1 MNDLNIR
8 ANVSLQTLNTL
19 ALPGRAE
26 FFCRVNSNE
35 ELAAALADARAKKR
49 KVTVL
54 GGGSNVVL
62 AGDISGLVIQIAT
75 RGIKRRQQDS
85 DGRNDDSQSIHWTAA
100 AGENWHQFV
109 QHTLMKKSYGL
120 ENLSLIPGLVG
131 AAPIQNIGAYGL
143 EISDRFVSLQA
154 LEISSGNAVRFSK
167 SDCQFAYRESVFKQS
182 AAGQFVVT
190 SVTLAL
196 SEQPN
201 VDISYPALA
210 AALSEASETGQ
221 SPALDLEQRFSPAQV
236 CPPQISPLQV
246 SEAVCR
252 IRQQKLPDPAVQPN
266 AGSFFKNPVIK
277 SDRWQQLQ
285 AQYPQLPGYPQ
296 PDGSVKLP
304 AAWLIDQAGWKGAA
318 GQGCGVHRE
327 HALVLVNSG
336 ACSGRQLLQLAE
348 DIIVDIERR
357 FGILL
362 VIEPQVLGLSTSL

>member
-1 MNDLNIR
+1 LNIKT
-8 ANVSLQTLNTL
+8 NVSLQALNTL
-19 ALPGRAE
+19 ALPGLAE
-26 FFCRVNSNE
+26 FFIRVHNND
-35 ELAAALADARAKKR
+35 ELAEALAYAHNHKL

-62 AGDISGLVIQIAT
+62 ASDISGLVIQMAT
-75 RGIKRRQQDS
+75 RGIARSEQGGNSKVL
-85 DGRNDDSQSIHWTAA
+85 HWTAA

-109 QHTLMKKSYGL
+109 QHTLAEKSYGL

-143 EISDRFVSLQA
+143 EICDRFVSLQA
-154 LEISSGNAVRFSK
+154 LEINTGKTVYFSK
-167 SDCQFAYRESVFKQS
+167 SDCQFGYRESVFKQS
-182 AAGQFVVT
+182 AAGQFIVT

-210 AALSEASETGQ
+210 AALSATS
-221 SPALDLEQRFSPAQV
+221 
-236 CPPQISPLQV
+236 QISPQQV

-252 IRQQKLPDPAVQPN
+252 IRQQKLPDPAEQPN
-266 AGSFFKNPVIK
+266 AGSFFKNPVISK
-277 SDRWQQLQ
+277 DRWQQLREKH
-285 AQYPQLPGYPQ
+285 PKLPGYPQ
-296 PDGSVKLP
+296 LDGGVKLP

-327 HALVLVNSG
+327 HALVLVNCG
-336 ACSGRQLLQLAE
+336 ACSGRQLMDLAE

-362 VIEPQVLGLSTSL
+362 AIEPQVLGVSTPP

>member
-1 MNDLNIR
+1 MNIKAD
-8 ANVSLQTLNTL
+8 VSLQTLNTL

-26 FFCRVNSNE
+26 FFSRVSSND
-35 ELAAALADARAKKR
+35 ELAEALAHARANKL

-62 AGDISGLVIQIAT
+62 ASDISGLVIQMAT
-75 RGIKRRQQDS
+75 RGIERCEQGSNSKTV
-85 DGRNDDSQSIHWTAA
+85 HWTAA

-109 QHTLMKKSYGL
+109 QYTLAEKSYGL

-143 EISDRFVSLQA
+143 EICERFVSLQA
-154 LEISSGNAVRFSK
+154 LEISTGKTVSFSK
-167 SDCQFAYRESVFKQS
+167 SDCQFGYRDSVFKQS
-182 AAGQFVVT
+182 AAGQFVIT

-196 SEQPN
+196 SEQAH

-210 AALSEASETGQ
+210 AALSATSTPGKSQEE
-221 SPALDLEQRFSPAQV
+221 FN
-236 CPPQISPLQV
+236 PQQI

-252 IRQQKLPDPAVQPN
+252 IRQQKLPDPAMQPN
-266 AGSFFKNPVIK
+266 AGSFFKNPAISK
-277 SDRWQQLQ
+277 GRWQQLQ
-285 AQYPQLPGYPQ
+285 VEYPQLPGYPQ

-318 GQGCGVHRE
+318 GQGCDVHSK

-336 ACSGRQLLQLAE
+336 ACNGRQLLQLAA
-348 DIIVDIERR
+348 DIVVDIERR

-362 VIEPQVLGLSTSL
+362 VIEPQVLGLPTSA

>member
-1 MNDLNIR
+1 MNIK
-8 ANVSLQTLNTL
+8 ANVSLQSLNTL
-19 ALPGRAE
+19 ALPGQAE
-26 FFCRVNSNE
+26 FLSRVSSND
-35 ELAAALADARAKKR
+35 ELAEALAYARANKLR
-49 KVTVL
+49 VTVL

-62 AGDISGLVIQIAT
+62 ASDIPGLVIQMAT
-75 RGIKRRQQDS
+75 LGIERCEQ
-85 DGRNDDSQSIHWTAA
+85 GRNSKTVHWTAA

-109 QHTLMKKSYGL
+109 QHTLAEKSYGL

-154 LEISSGNAVRFSK
+154 LEISTGKTVHFSK
-167 SDCQFAYRESVFKQS
+167 SDCQFGYRESVFKQS

-210 AALSEASETGQ
+210 AALSAASQTRQ
-221 SPALDLEQRFSPAQV
+221 SQAFDVELKSSS
-236 CPPQISPLQV
+236 PQISPLQV

-266 AGSFFKNPVIK
+266 AGSFFKNPVISK
-277 SDRWQQLQ
+277 DRWQQLREKH
-285 AQYPQLPGYPQ
+285 PQLPGYPQ

-336 ACSGRQLLQLAE
+336 ACSGRQLLQLAG

-362 VIEPQVLGLSTSL
+362 VIEPQVLGSSTSL

>member
-1 MNDLNIR
+1 MIPHRVNDLNIR
-8 ANVSLQTLNTL
+8 ANVSLQSLNTL
-19 ALPGRAE
+19 ALEGRAE
-26 FFCRVNSNE
+26 FFCRVHSNE

-62 AGDISGLVIQIAT
+62 AGDISGLVIQMAT
-75 RGIKRRQQDS
+75 RGIERRQQDS
-85 DGRNDDSQSIHWTAA
+85 GGHNEDCQSIHWTAA

-109 QHTLMKKSYGL
+109 QHTLAKKSYGL

-143 EISDRFVSLQA
+143 EISDRFVSLQT
-154 LEISSGNAVRFSK
+154 LEISSGNAVSFSK

-210 AALSEASETGQ
+210 AALSAATETGQ
-221 SPALDLEQRFSPAQV
+221 SPALDLDLKFSS
-236 CPPQISPLQV
+236 PQISPLQV
-246 SEAVCR
+246 SEAVSR

-266 AGSFFKNPVIK
+266 AGSFFKNPVISK
-277 SDRWQQLQ
+277 DCWQQLREE
-285 AQYPQLPGYPQ
+285 YPQLPGYPQ

-362 VIEPQVLGLSTSL
+362 VIEPQVLGSSKSL

>member
-1 MNDLNIR
+1 VCSLKVFPN
-8 ANVSLQTLNTL
+8 ANLQQLNTL

-26 FFCRVNSNE
+26 FFCRVKSNE
-35 ELAAALADARAKKR
+35 QLAQALAHARAHKL

-62 AGDISGLVIQIAT
+62 ASNISGLVIQMAT
-75 RGIKRRQQDS
+75 RGIERCEQ
-85 DGRNDDSQSIHWTAA
+85 GGNSQAVHWTAA

-109 QHTLMKKSYGL
+109 QHTLSEKSFGL

-131 AAPIQNIGAYGL
+131 AVPIQNIGAYGL

-154 LEISSGNAVRFSK
+154 LEISTGNTVRFSK
-167 SDCQFAYRESVFKQS
+167 SDCQFGYRDSVFKHG
-182 AAGQFVVT
+182 AAGQFIIT

-210 AALSEASETGQ
+210 AALLETLETG
-221 SPALDLEQRFSPAQV
+221 SSDASDGELNFSA
-236 CPPQISPLQV
+236 PQISPLQV

-252 IRQQKLPDPAVQPN
+252 LRQQKLPDPAVQPN
-266 AGSFFKNPVIK
+266 AGSFFKNPIISK
-277 SDRWQQLQ
+277 DCWLQLRG
-285 AQYPQLPGYPQ
+285 QYPQLPGYPQ

-318 GQGCGVHRE
+318 RQGCGVHRE
-327 HALVLVNSG
+327 HALVLVNNR
-336 ACSGRQLLQLAE
+336 ACSGPQLLQLAG
-348 DIIVDIERR
+348 DIIMDIERR

-362 VIEPQVLGLSTSL
+362 VIEPQVIGLPMSL

>member
-1 MNDLNIR
+1 MMPHRVNDMNIR
-8 ANVSLQTLNTL
+8 ADVSLQSLNTL
-19 ALPGRAE
+19 ALPGCAE
-26 FFCRVNSNE
+26 FFSRVSSND
-35 ELAAALADARAKKR
+35 ELAEALAYARANKLR
-49 KVTVL
+49 VTVL

-62 AGDISGLVIQIAT
+62 ASDISGLVIQIAT
-75 RGIKRRQQDS
+75 RGIERCEQGSNSKTA
-85 DGRNDDSQSIHWTAA
+85 HWTAA

-109 QHTLMKKSYGL
+109 QHTLAEKSYGL

-143 EISDRFVSLQA
+143 EICEHFVSLQA
-154 LEISSGNAVRFSK
+154 LEINTGNTVSFSK
-167 SDCQFAYRESVFKQS
+167 SDCQFGYRDSVFKQS
-182 AAGQFVVT
+182 AAGQFVIT

-210 AALSEASETGQ
+210 AALSATSTPGKPQEA
-221 SPALDLEQRFSPAQV
+221 FK
-236 CPPQISPLQV
+236 PQQV

-266 AGSFFKNPVIK
+266 AGSFFKNPVI
-277 SDRWQQLQ
+277 SRDRWQQLQ
-285 AQYPQLPGYPQ
+285 VQYPQLPGYPQ

-318 GQGCGVHRE
+318 GPGCGVHSE

-336 ACSGRQLLQLAE
+336 ACSGRQLLQLAR

-362 VIEPQVLGLSTSL
+362 VIEPQVLGSSKSL

>member
-1 MNDLNIR
+1 MNIK

-19 ALPGRAE
+19 ALPGQAE
-26 FFCRVNSNE
+26 FFIRVSNNE
-35 ELAAALADARAKKR
+35 QLAEALAHARTNKLR
-49 KVTVL
+49 VTVL

-62 AGDISGLVIQIAT
+62 ASDIPGLVIQMAT
-75 RGIKRRQQDS
+75 RGIERCEQGGNSKTVR
-85 DGRNDDSQSIHWTAA
+85 WTAA

-109 QHTLMKKSYGL
+109 QHTLAKKSYGL

-154 LEISSGNAVRFSK
+154 LEISTGNTVRFSK
-167 SDCQFAYRESVFKQS
+167 SDCQFGYRESVFKQS

-210 AALSEASETGQ
+210 AALSATSTPGK
-221 SPALDLEQRFSPAQV
+221 
-236 CPPQISPLQV
+236 PQEEFKPQQI

-266 AGSFFKNPVIK
+266 AGSFFKNPVISK
-277 SDRWQQLQ
+277 DRWQLLREKH
-285 AQYPQLPGYPQ
+285 PQLPGYPQ

-318 GQGCGVHRE
+318 GQSCGVHRE

-336 ACSGRQLLQLAE
+336 ACSGRQLLQLAA

-362 VIEPQVLGLSTSL
+362 VVEPQVLGSSRSL

>member
-1 MNDLNIR
+1 MTIK
-8 ANVSLQTLNTL
+8 ANVSLLALNTL

-26 FFCRVNSNE
+26 FFCRVASDD
-35 ELAAALADARAKKR
+35 ELAAALAHARTKKLR
-49 KVTVL
+49 VTVL

-62 AGDISGLVIQIAT
+62 AGDISGLVIQMAT
-75 RGIKRRQQDS
+75 RGIEQRQQGGAS
-85 DGRNDDSQSIHWTAA
+85 NTVHWTVA

-109 QHTLMKKSYGL
+109 QHSLAEKSYGL

-143 EISDRFVSLQA
+143 EVSERFVSLRA
-154 LEISSGNAVRFSK
+154 LEISTGKTLSFSNG
-167 SDCQFAYRESVFKQS
+167 DCQFGYRESIFKQG

-190 SVTLAL
+190 SVTMAL
-196 SEQPN
+196 SQQPN

-210 AALSEASETGQ
+210 AAFEHTAGRMP
-221 SPALDLEQRFSPAQV
+221 SPQQV
-236 CPPQISPLQV
+236 GD
-246 SEAVCR
+246 AVCR

-266 AGSFFKNPVIK
+266 AGSFFKNPVLEK
-277 SDRWQQLQ
+277 DRWQQLQ

-296 PDGSVKLP
+296 ADGSVKLP
-304 AAWLIDQAGWKGAA
+304 AAWLIDRAGWKGAQ

-327 HALVLVNSG
+327 HALVLVNSA

-348 DIIVDIERR
+348 DIIVDIKQR

-362 VIEPQVLGLSTSL
+362 VMEPQVFGATK

>member
-1 MNDLNIR
+1 MNIK
-8 ANVSLQTLNTL
+8 ANVSLQALNTL
-19 ALPGRAE
+19 ALPGQAE
-26 FFCRVNSNE
+26 FFSRVHNND
-35 ELAAALADARAKKR
+35 ELAEALAYAQAHKL

-62 AGDISGLVIQIAT
+62 ASNISGLVIQVAT
-75 RGIKRRQQDS
+75 RGIERCEQGDHSKTL
-85 DGRNDDSQSIHWTAA
+85 HWTAA

-109 QHTLMKKSYGL
+109 QHTLAEKSYGL

-154 LEISSGNAVRFSK
+154 LEISTGKTVRFSK
-167 SDCQFAYRESVFKQS
+167 SDCQFGYRESVFKQA

-210 AALSEASETGQ
+210 AALSTTSDIRQ
-221 SPALDLEQRFSPAQV
+221 SSVPEGALSLGSA
-236 CPPQISPLQV
+236 QISPQQV

-252 IRQQKLPDPAVQPN
+252 IREQKLPDPTLQPN
-266 AGSFFKNPVIK
+266 AGSFFKNPVISK
-277 SDRWQQLQ
+277 DRWQQLRGK
-285 AQYPQLPGYPQ
+285 YPELPGYPQ
-296 PDGSVKLP
+296 LDGGVKLP

-318 GQGCGVHRE
+318 GQGCSVHRE
-327 HALVLVNSG
+327 HALVLVNNG
-336 ACSGRQLLQLAE
+336 GCSGRQLLQLAE
-348 DIIVDIERR
+348 DIIVDIERC

-362 VIEPQVLGLSTSL
+362 AIEPQVLGLRGSL

>member
-1 MNDLNIR
+1 MNIR

-19 ALPGRAE
+19 ALPGLAE
-26 FFCRVNSNE
+26 FFIRVSSND
-35 ELAAALADARAKKR
+35 ELAEALAYARANKLR
-49 KVTVL
+49 VTVL

-62 AGDISGLVIQIAT
+62 ASDIPGLVIQMVT
-75 RGIKRRQQDS
+75 RGIERCEQGGNSKTV
-85 DGRNDDSQSIHWTAA
+85 HWTAA
-100 AGENWHQFV
+100 AGENWHQLV
-109 QHTLMKKSYGL
+109 QHTLAEKSYGL

-154 LEISSGNAVRFSK
+154 LEISSGNIVNFSK
-167 SDCQFAYRESVFKQS
+167 SDCQFGYRESVFKQS

-196 SEQPN
+196 SEQPS

-210 AALSEASETGQ
+210 AALSAAPQTRQ
-221 SPALDLEQRFSPAQV
+221 SQALDAELKFS
-236 CPPQISPLQV
+236 PPQISPQQV

-252 IRQQKLPDPAVQPN
+252 IRRQKLPDPAVQPN
-266 AGSFFKNPVIK
+266 AGSFFKNPVISK
-277 SDRWQQLQ
+277 DRWRQLREK
-285 AQYPQLPGYPQ
+285 YSQLPGYPQ

-304 AAWLIDQAGWKGAA
+304 AAWLIDQAGWKGAV

-336 ACSGRQLLQLAE
+336 ACSGRQLLQLAR

>member
-1 MNDLNIR
+1 
-8 ANVSLQTLNTL
+8 L
-19 ALPGRAE
+19 A
-26 FFCRVNSNE
+26 
-35 ELAAALADARAKKR
+35 
-49 KVTVL
+49 
-54 GGGSNVVL
+54 
-62 AGDISGLVIQIAT
+62 
-75 RGIKRRQQDS
+75 
-85 DGRNDDSQSIHWTAA
+85 
-100 AGENWHQFV
+100 
-109 QHTLMKKSYGL
+109 KKSYGL

-143 EISDRFVSLQA
+143 EISDRFVSLQT
-154 LEISSGNAVRFSK
+154 LEISSGNAVSFSK

-210 AALSEASETGQ
+210 AALSAATETGQ
-221 SPALDLEQRFSPAQV
+221 SPALDLDLKSSSPQV
-236 CPPQISPLQV
+236 SPLQV

-266 AGSFFKNPVIK
+266 AGSFFKNPVISK
-277 SDRWQQLQ
+277 DCWQQLREE
-285 AQYPQLPGYPQ
+285 YPQLPGYPQ

-362 VIEPQVLGLSTSL
+362 VIEPQVLGSSKWL

>member
-1 MNDLNIR
+1 MNIK
-8 ANVSLQTLNTL
+8 ANVSLQSLNTL

-26 FFCRVNSNE
+26 FFIRVSSND
-35 ELAAALADARAKKR
+35 ELAQALAHARANKL

-62 AGDISGLVIQIAT
+62 ASDIPGLVIQMTT
-75 RGIKRRQQDS
+75 RGIERCEQGGNSKTL
-85 DGRNDDSQSIHWTAA
+85 HWTAA

-109 QHTLMKKSYGL
+109 QHTLAEKSFGL

-143 EISDRFVSLQA
+143 EISDRFISLQA
-154 LEISSGNAVRFSK
+154 LEISTGNTVRFSK
-167 SDCQFAYRESVFKQS
+167 SDCQFGYRDSVFKQS
-182 AAGQFVVT
+182 AAGQFVIT

-210 AALSEASETGQ
+210 AALSATSTPGK
-221 SPALDLEQRFSPAQV
+221 
-236 CPPQISPLQV
+236 PQEEFKPQQV

-266 AGSFFKNPVIK
+266 AGSFFKNPVISK
-277 SDRWQQLQ
+277 DCWQQLQ
-285 AQYPQLPGYPQ
+285 TEYPQLPGYPQ
-296 PDGSVKLP
+296 PDGAIKLP
-304 AAWLIDQAGWKGAA
+304 AAWLIDQAGWKGAT
-318 GQGCGVHRE
+318 GQGCAVHRE
-327 HALVLVNSG
+327 HALVLVNAG
-336 ACSGRQLLQLAE
+336 TCCGRQLLQLAG

-362 VIEPQVLGLSTSL
+362 VIEPQVIGLPKSS

>member
-1 MNDLNIR
+1 VNIR
-8 ANVSLQTLNTL
+8 ANVSLQALNTL
-19 ALPGRAE
+19 ALPGQAE
-26 FFCRVNSNE
+26 FFSRVNSND
-35 ELAAALADARAKKR
+35 ELAEALAHARANKL

-75 RGIKRRQQDS
+75 RGIERCEQGSNRKVV
-85 DGRNDDSQSIHWTAA
+85 HWTAA

-109 QHTLMKKSYGL
+109 LHTLVEKSYGL

-154 LEISSGNAVRFSK
+154 LEINTGNAVSFSK
-167 SDCQFAYRESVFKQS
+167 SDCQFGYRDSVFKQS
-182 AAGQFVVT
+182 SAGQFVIT

-196 SEQPN
+196 SEQSN
-201 VDISYPALA
+201 VDITYPALA
-210 AALSEASETGQ
+210 AALSATSESAQ
-221 SPALDLEQRFSPAQV
+221 PQAPNLELKFSPQ
-236 CPPQISPLQV
+236 QV

-266 AGSFFKNPVIK
+266 AGSFFKNPVISK
-277 SDRWQQLQ
+277 ERWQQLQ
-285 AQYPQLPGYPQ
+285 VEYPHLPGYPQ
-296 PDGSVKLP
+296 PDGTVKLP

-362 VIEPQVLGLSTSL
+362 VIEPQVLGLSTSS